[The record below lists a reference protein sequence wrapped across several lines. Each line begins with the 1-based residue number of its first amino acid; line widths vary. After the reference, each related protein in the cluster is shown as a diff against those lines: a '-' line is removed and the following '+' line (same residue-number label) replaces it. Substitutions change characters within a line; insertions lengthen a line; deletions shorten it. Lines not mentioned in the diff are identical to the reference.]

1 VKTSIVMLCL
11 VLGVVFTAA
20 PASTPSVSDVT
31 AASAFSSL
39 RMPAGDV
46 LSPVSQAARKTDN
59 PGDTLYVDLEAF
71 NNAVGLTAGGIFF
84 TAARL
89 TPTVACTVATVIFYK
104 WDASNDD
111 YLFVWEAGT
120 PTNPGAIIESVPYS
134 GSTTMA
140 WQSIDLP
147 MAVPLDAN
155 EDIWVGP
162 RMNHSAGTYP
172 LGVDDG
178 PAVAGRGGWINYQG
192 TWEELVGVGLDM
204 NWHIRAILGH
214 GGALTTD
221 VGVEAILA
229 PSAIVTPGS
238 IQPKAKIRN
247 FGTDPQSNIPVTCW
261 IDSGSTR
268 KYEADTVYPGPLASG
283 ATAEVPFAPNWNA
296 TNGTYKVTMFTSLG
310 GDQRIANDTAK
321 GTTQVMSYTV
331 DWTQPTQIPVE
342 GVSRVAACTDPDG
355 KVHVICGNCQTHTSH
370 PNDEIYDPAGNSWT
384 TGLAHPAGAGVG
396 VHNHDAVAIGDVI
409 WCGGGSSGSGFYN
422 NLTKLDLGGGT
433 WTSVGAMP
441 VSDLLYYSMEE
452 YADSG
457 WVYVIGGSPDGTGG
471 PLDSC
476 WRYNALSG
484 TWSRMAN
491 MPGAR
496 RNMQVARIDDT
507 IYVIGGMSAND
518 YTSTRGT
525 VWKYSVLRNAWTTQ
539 RESLPSTQG
548 WGRAVASGYGR
559 CIYTFGGYR
568 AGTVVDSCWRF
579 DLLDRTWYVDENLD
593 VAARSHGAD
602 IDGRLVWVAGGYGTA
617 NLASVLF
624 GYVHMSGVEGGQVP
638 RPGLSP
644 KAFPSVFRDVVRISY
659 RLDRAGRV
667 SLGVYDASGSLV
679 RTLVNGTFAP
689 GIHTAVWNRTAES
702 GRRVSGGTYF
712 YRLTVNGETVSGK
725 AVVVH

>member
-1 VKTSIVMLCL
+1 M
-11 VLGVVFTAA
+11 VLILLLGLDVAAGRKGV
-20 PASTPSVSDVT
+20 
-31 AASAFSSL
+31 
-39 RMPAGDV
+39 PAGGDPGRV
-46 LSPVSQAARKTDN
+46 SPFSILHAPFENVPRPHGAVSPFTEA
-59 PGDTLYVDLEAF
+59 PGDTLYVDLEFF
-71 NNAVGLTAGGIFF
+71 NNAVGLDTGGVFYS
-84 TAARL
+84 AARL
-89 TPTVACTVATVIFYK
+89 TPAAPCTVVAVMLWK
-104 WDASNDD
+104 WDASGDD
-111 YLFVWEAGT
+111 YVFVWSAGT
-120 PTNPGAIIESVPYS
+120 PTTPGPLIESVPYS
-134 GSTTMA
+134 GWVSMG
-140 WQSIDLP
+140 WQTVDLTVP
-147 MAVPLDAN
+147 VPLDAG

-162 RMNHSAGTYP
+162 RVRHRAGTHP

-178 PAVAGRGGWINYQG
+178 PLSPGRGGWINYQG
-192 TWEELVGVGLDM
+192 SWAELPSMGLDV
-204 NWHIRAILGH
+204 NWHIRAIKGH
-214 GGALTTD
+214 GGPPACD
-221 VGVEAILA
+221 VGVSEIVA
-229 PSAIVTPGS
+229 PSAVVPPGG
-238 IQPKAKIRN
+238 IQPVARIRN
-247 FGTDPQSNIPVTCW
+247 LGTEPQSDIPVTCW
-261 IDSGSTR
+261 IDSGSVHTYDR
-268 KYEADTVYPGPLASG
+268 TVNYAGPLAPG
-283 ATAEVPFAPNWNA
+283 ATAEVVFSPLWYPQYW
-296 TNGTYKVTMFTSLG
+296 TYFVTMFTDLG
-310 GDQRIANDTAK
+310 GDQRAWNDTAK
-321 GTTQVMSYTV
+321 RVTRCVSYTIQ
-331 DWTQPTQIPVE
+331 WSPATNIPNE
-342 GVSRVAACTDPDG
+342 GLSSTACCCDPEG
-355 KVHVICGNCQTHTSH
+355 RVHVICGNCQGHTSH
-370 PNDEIYDPAGNSWT
+370 PTDQIYDPVSNSWSV
-384 TGLAHPAGAGVG
+384 GLSHPAGGGLG
-396 VHNHDAVAIGDVI
+396 VHDHDAVAIGNVI
-409 WCGGGSSGSGFYN
+409 WCGGGRSGGAFYN
-422 NLTKLDLGGGT
+422 ELTRLDLDAWT
-433 WTSVGAMP
+433 WTSAGPMP
-441 VSDLLYYSMEE
+441 ASNLVHYVMVAYP
-452 YADSG
+452 DSN
-457 WVYVIGGSPDGTGG
+457 WVYVMGGSPSGTGG